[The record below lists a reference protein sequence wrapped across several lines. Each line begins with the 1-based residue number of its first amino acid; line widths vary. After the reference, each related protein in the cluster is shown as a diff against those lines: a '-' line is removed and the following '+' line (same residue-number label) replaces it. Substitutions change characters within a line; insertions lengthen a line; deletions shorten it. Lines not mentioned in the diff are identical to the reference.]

1 MALTSIFLKIMLLIF
16 FHEKYQGLNV
26 VLSDFRGLE
35 KYRQYRD
42 NHWKQGWWE
51 DKQKKRTSMTTS
63 SEKIEKY
70 YLLKNSQGSAK
81 QSPRSKV
88 LRLQHGVLPLT
99 QFCYILKIHV
109 SKFDPCKWRLKSLKD
124 SQPKVSFNCF
134 YICHH
139 HSFCKISF
147 QFSL

>member
-51 DKQKKRTSMTTS
+51 DKQKKPTSVTTG
-63 SEKIEKY
+63 SEKNK
-70 YLLKNSQGSAK
+70 K
-81 QSPRSKV
+81 
-88 LRLQHGVLPLT
+88 
-99 QFCYILKIHV
+99 IL
-109 SKFDPCKWRLKSLKD
+109 FT
-124 SQPKVSFNCF
+124 
-134 YICHH
+134 
-139 HSFCKISF
+139 
-147 QFSL
+147 